1 MLRSLQELQNYS
13 IGATDGDVGHVSDLY
28 FDDQAWV
35 VRYLVVQ
42 TGSWFTDRKVLI
54 SPFSVGEADWQGK
67 RLPVR
72 ISCEQVKNSPDLD
85 TDQPVSRQHE
95 TQYSDYYGYPY
106 YWAGDGLWGDGNYFP
121 AMASPRQAGTARSRA
136 VDAEVAAVY
145 ARAEAARLDSA
156 DPHLRSCKSVVGHQI
171 HASDAELG
179 RVQGMLVDEQTWAI
193 RYLVVDTGTW
203 WQGHQVLIAPQ
214 WITDISWEQSS
225 VTVNLTQQAI
235 QESPRFD
242 SSEALNRQQEADLHH
257 YYGRPAYW
265 EREHNRNL
273 MEDASLKL

>member
-1 MLRSLQELQNYS
+1 MLRSLQELHSYT
-13 IGATDGDVGHVSDLY
+13 IGATDGDIGHVSDLY

-54 SPFSVGEADWQGK
+54 SPFSAGEPDWAAK
-67 RLPVR
+67 RLPVS
-72 ISCEQVKNSPDLD
+72 ISREQLKNSPDID

-106 YWAGDGLWGDGNYFP
+106 YWAGDGLWGDGNYLP
-121 AMASPRQAGTARSRA
+121 ALAGTGVPGTARSRA
-136 VDAEVAAVY
+136 IDAEVAAVY
-145 ARAEAARLDSA
+145 ARAEASRLDDA

-171 HASDAELG
+171 QASDAELG
-179 RVQGMLVDEQTWAI
+179 SVQGMLVDEETWAI

-214 WITDISWEQSS
+214 WITNISWEHSS
-225 VTVNLTQQAI
+225 VTINLTQQAI
-235 QESPRFD
+235 QDSPRFD
-242 SSEALNRQQEADLHH
+242 SSEAMNRQQESDLYR
-257 YYGRPAYW
+257 YYGLPNYW
-265 EREHNRNL
+265 ERERNREL
-273 MEDASLKL
+273 IDDRS